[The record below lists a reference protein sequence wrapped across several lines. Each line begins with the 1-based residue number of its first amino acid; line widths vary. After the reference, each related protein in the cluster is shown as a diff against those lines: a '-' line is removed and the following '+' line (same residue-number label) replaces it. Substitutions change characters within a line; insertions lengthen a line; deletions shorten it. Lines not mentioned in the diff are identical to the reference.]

1 MPYEDVKDIQSIDAE
16 GTSILNFKPP
26 HEKKLD
32 RFYDDIVLNEDL
44 NEVLEERNEIIGFV
58 GNREKL
64 DSDQIVTSKKEII
77 QNALERVS
85 VKLKAQTV
93 ALFLFSKDGSLER
106 AGIFGKDSRGYTID
120 ENWYFDESYS
130 IGESFTGKAA
140 SQYGRKYGEILY
152 TQNLSEAEL
161 KHESWTK
168 YSEKLGELKCAI
180 AVPLNGRN
188 KTFGVLR
195 VINKQDSSNPLFSKS
210 DVQWLVLLT
219 NYIANTLSNFR
230 RDVKIQVFQQVGHL
244 FINSR
249 DKPDYDKSIQIACQE
264 VIGLL
269 INNPDTAFKAGVLR
283 IVDWQSNSLKFIAD
297 SLAHN
302 VTERF
307 DNGNIDID
315 SDRFAAQVLRTG
327 EPAILQSIREE
338 KKIVKFANGAWV
350 IKNGLDSFGCF
361 PLISK
366 GETLGTFSLYAGL
379 NYEFHRDS
387 IIFVQSILD
396 LVAAFIHRVQLEKIE
411 NQTTKDLL
419 AQPGLETSQDHR
431 LLDYTSEKKPL
442 DIQLE
447 KMPGR
452 SKHDLLVRLNEKPM
466 SSTELAEE
474 LACPEPKVRELLQH
488 LYYEKKVNLVG
499 KSVIYYVFPSLV
511 RHRKQEISDL
521 FQHNPRFTLTAKG
534 YLQANPIVTLNNSKS
549 HST

>member
-1 MPYEDVKDIQSIDAE
+1 MAYEDVKDIQSVDAE

-26 HEKKLD
+26 HEKELD
-32 RFYDDIVLNEDL
+32 KFYDVVLNEGL
-44 NEVLEERNEIIGFV
+44 NEVLEERNEIIGFA

-64 DSDQIVTSKKEII
+64 DSDQIAISKKEII

-85 VKLKAQTV
+85 IKLKAQTV

-106 AGIFGKDSRGYTID
+106 AGIFGKDCRGDTI
-120 ENWYFDESYS
+120 EEGWYFDESYS

-152 TQNLSEAEL
+152 TQKLSEAEL
-161 KHESWTK
+161 KYESWTK

-195 VINKQDSSNPLFSKS
+195 VINKQDSSNPLFSED

-230 RDVKIQVFQQVGHL
+230 RDIKIQIFQQVGHL
-244 FINSR
+244 FINSK
-249 DKPDYDKSIQIACQE
+249 DKSDYDKSIQMACQE
-264 VIGLL
+264 VIDLL

-283 IVDWQSNSLKFIAD
+283 IFDRQSNRLKFVAD
-297 SLAHN
+297 SLAPK

-307 DNGNIDID
+307 DNRDVDVDG
-315 SDRFAAQVLRTG
+315 DRFVAQVLRSG
-327 EPAILQSIREE
+327 EQTILQSIHEE
-338 KKIVKFANGAWV
+338 KKIVKFINSAW
-350 IKNGLDSFGCF
+350 IIENSLDSFGCF

-366 GETLGTFSLYAGL
+366 GEILGTFSLYAGF

-411 NQTTKDLL
+411 SQATK
-419 AQPGLETSQDHR
+419 A
-431 LLDYTSEKKPL
+431 LLDQPSSEMSKDYRLPHYASEKKPL
-442 DIQLE
+442 DVQL
-447 KMPGR
+447 KMPVD
-452 SKHDLLVRLNEKPM
+452 SKHKLLVCLNTKPM

-474 LACPEPKVRELLQH
+474 LACPEPEVRKLLQR
-488 LYYEKKVNLVG
+488 LYHEKKINLVG
-499 KSVIYYVFPSLV
+499 KSVVYYLFPSLGKD
-511 RHRKQEISDL
+511 RKKESLDL
-521 FQHNPRFTLTAKG
+521 FQHDPRFTLTAIG
-534 YLQANPIVTLNNSKS
+534 YLQANPIVTLNHSKS